1 MFVVIYSDQQQL
13 IRKLERIRKSI
24 HNFLHISRLKT
35 ELLGGSVQLPFV
47 PRTEFQYYYR
57 LQVPLSTIAPGCL
70 NCLVL
75 MQSKKRRRVL
85 FSIREP
91 DWLLLFNRM
100 KGRAGFAMIYMA
112 IPIHTIEGVLN
123 KLDPRVVHLQ
133 IRSPVRPH
141 DAAIPITSQKNKWSI
156 TLFFDSMFA
165 ATKAKKSNENENKKE
180 PEVGHK
186 DALTALDYITM
197 NRMRVRRKM
206 MTQISQLVAK
216 HDDDDDVDD
225 DTETKNTLTINTINT
240 NTVSDTDTAMIAK
253 LNGNHVVNDNNKV
266 TIS

>member
-1 MFVVIYSDQQQL
+1 MCFDALFEADQESL

-24 HNFLHISRLKT
+24 HNLLHISRLKT

-75 MQSKKRRRVL
+75 MQSRKRRRVL

-112 IPIHTIEGVLN
+112 IPIHSIEGVLN
-123 KLDPRVVHLQ
+123 KLDPRVVHLS

-141 DAAIPITSQKNKWSI
+141 DAAIAISSQKNKWSI

-165 ATKAKKSNENENKKE
+165 PTNKQENGKE

-206 MTQISQLVAK
+206 MSQITGLVSSDSDAEGLSEPGNAK
-216 HDDDDDVDD
+216 VIDSAQKESNAAQEG
-225 DTETKNTLTINTINT
+225 TSAMEKEA
-240 NTVSDTDTAMIAK
+240 SD
-253 LNGNHVVNDNNKV
+253 GVQE
-266 TIS
+266 